1 MLLMTSIAVTGI
13 VSYQISA
20 SKSEESLRI
29 AAKQKLLSQ
38 NLLINESVSEY
49 FEKISSQMKTLSIS
63 VATQEASKAFIE
75 TFPNYLSQRGEFSN
89 IQQERLSTYYESD
102 YAERYNELNEQAL
115 SNPGMLLSDLDNNAK
130 ALQHDF
136 IAAPNFPLGEKDKVV
151 RLDNQSDYARV
162 HARYHEMYRKF
173 LQEFGY
179 YDIFIVDANSSKV
192 VYSVYKELDYAT
204 SLLSGPYQKSGL
216 AEAFKMAQQSSS
228 VDDVFFTEFA
238 EYLPSYDAL
247 AGFASSPIFVD
258 NRVVAVLIFQMPMD
272 HLNNMMTH
280 NQAWEERGFGE
291 SGETYLVA
299 DNGKLLTESRF
310 FLEDPQAYQTIL
322 KQTYPT
328 QARQIGLRS
337 TSVGIQPVQSK
348 SATQALAGRSGFELV
363 KDYRNVDVFSAYS
376 AISIGGSN
384 IAVLAEIDVAEAL
397 APAQELKLSLIT
409 SAIILMVGLGIAGA
423 LVVFLKV
430 RSVVKPLDNLGD
442 VFEELT
448 QGEADLTKQI
458 SESKMP
464 EIDRISVG
472 FNLFISQI
480 RDIIAQIQSSGST
493 LASASLQLKTV
504 TTQSNSLTR
513 QQSEQLSE
521 ISNSMRELSGSIN
534 EISRSTIETN
544 DKGSEVKM
552 SLNENML
559 RTQEAVHK
567 IRNLVELISKSG
579 QVITGLKSEVNQI
592 STVLNVITS
601 IAEQTN
607 LLALNAAIEAARAG
621 DAGRGFSVVADEVR
635 ALATRSQA
643 STVEIS
649 QLVEVMNDSS
659 QCSVENMEQAEVV
672 AQDGIQQVNLVTNAM
687 TELSVTLDAVLALSE
702 SVASAAEQ
710 QNAVSNS
717 VTNNIHAVSSMSK
730 EVNNGV
736 HHTSQAAEE
745 LSAIAVQV
753 DSLLARFK
761 V

>member
-1 MLLMTSIAVTGI
+1 MTSIAVTGI

-20 SKSEESLRI
+20 SKSEESLRV

-38 NLLINESVSEY
+38 NLLINKSVSEY
-49 FEKISSQMKTLSIS
+49 FETISAQMKTLSIS

-75 TFPNYLSQRGEFSN
+75 TFPNYLSQRGDYSN
-89 IQQERLSTYYESD
+89 IQNERLSAYYETD
-102 YAERYNELNEQAL
+102 FAERYSELNEQAL
-115 SNPGMLLSDLDNNAK
+115 SNPGMLLSDLDNNAR

-136 IAAPNFPLGEKDKVV
+136 IAAPNFPLGEKDQVE
-151 RLDNQSDYARV
+151 RLDNQSDYAGV
-162 HARYHEMYRKF
+162 HARYHEMFRKF
-173 LQEFGY
+173 LKEFGF
-179 YDIFIVDANSSKV
+179 YDIFIVDAKSSKV

-204 SLLSGPYQKSGL
+204 SLSSGPYQKSGL
-216 AEAFKMAQQSSS
+216 AEAFKMSQQSSA

-238 EYLPSYDAL
+238 EYLPSYNAL

-258 NRVVAVLIFQMPMD
+258 NRIVAVLIFQMPMD

-310 FLEDPQAYQTIL
+310 FLEDPKAYETIL
-322 KQTYPT
+322 KETYPA
-328 QARQIGLRS
+328 QARQIGLRG

-348 SATQALAGRSGFELV
+348 SATEALAGQSGFELV
-363 KDYRNVDVFSAYS
+363 KDYRNVDVYSAYS
-376 AISIGGSN
+376 AISVGGSN

-397 APAQELKLSLIT
+397 APAQELKSSLIV
-409 SAIILMVGLGIAGA
+409 SSIVLMVALGIVGA
-423 LVVFLKV
+423 LVVFLIV
-430 RSVVKPLDNLGD
+430 RSVVKPLDSLGD

-448 QGEADLTKQI
+448 HGEADLTIQI
-458 SESKMP
+458 SESKTP
-464 EIDRISVG
+464 EIDRISLG

-480 RDIIAQIQSSGST
+480 RDIIAQIQSSGGA
-493 LASASLQLKTV
+493 LASASLQLKNV
-504 TTQSNSLTR
+504 TTQSDSLTR
-513 QQSEQLSE
+513 QQSDQLSE
-521 ISNSMRELSGSIN
+521 ISNSMKELSGSID

-544 DKGSEVKM
+544 DKGCEVQA

-559 RTQEAVHK
+559 RTQEAVLK
-567 IRNLVELISKSG
+567 IKNLVELISKSG
-579 QVITGLKSEVNQI
+579 QVITGLKGEVNQI

-649 QLVEVMNDSS
+649 QLVEVMNVSS
-659 QCSVENMEQAEVV
+659 QRSVENMEQAEVV
-672 AQDGIQQVNLVTNAM
+672 AQDGIQQVSLVTNAM
-687 TELSVTLDAVLALSE
+687 TELAETLDVVLALSG
-702 SVASAAEQ
+702 SVSSATVQ
-710 QNAVSNS
+710 QTAVSNS
-717 VTNNIHAVSSMSK
+717 VTNNIHTVSSMSK
-730 EVNNGV
+730 EVNEGV
-736 HHTSQAAEE
+736 KQTNRAAEE
-745 LSAIAVQV
+745 LATIAGQV
-753 DSLLARFK
+753 ESLLARFK